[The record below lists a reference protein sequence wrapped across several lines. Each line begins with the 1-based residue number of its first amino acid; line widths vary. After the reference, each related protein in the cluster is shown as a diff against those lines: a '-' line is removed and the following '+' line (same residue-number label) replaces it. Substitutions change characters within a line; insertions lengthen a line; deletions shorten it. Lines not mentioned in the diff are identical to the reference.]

1 MSSPL
6 TRKRLPLPLLRQAP
20 CTSHA
25 HFSSRRWARPSG
37 PAVVAGGSRAVRG
50 SRAATPAATDDTFPP
65 EGVTSLDAPGEHG
78 SFLSLFTATRSR
90 PPKRLASSSCN
101 CNMSASSS
109 SKARRSPSSQTAS
122 SASMVC
128 SHGAVCSG
136 APVSAGVPRSDSGY
150 LLGSVVSKRALS
162 FVSVPRPLVGVSL
175 ARPAASSPDDARAP
189 RGGDTRPPLV
199 RRSKASRP
207 PTGAL
212 SPCAAS
218 PGRVPPRD
226 LGPGSAKDLVT
237 QAATAVTAAS
247 MSAPAREPLPFR
259 DNGGRSV
266 PLPAAPLFRGDNVE
280 LSTAPP
286 RLLL

>member
-1 MSSPL
+1 
-6 TRKRLPLPLLRQAP
+6 
-20 CTSHA
+20 
-25 HFSSRRWARPSG
+25 
-37 PAVVAGGSRAVRG
+37 
-50 SRAATPAATDDTFPP
+50 
-65 EGVTSLDAPGEHG
+65 
-78 SFLSLFTATRSR
+78 
-90 PPKRLASSSCN
+90 
-101 CNMSASSS
+101 MSASSS

-122 SASMVC
+122 SAQPWRC
-128 SHGAVCSG
+128 LLG

-280 LSTAPP
+280 HPQALALAETVAAGITTAASLPDTAATLRP
-286 RLLL
+286 RVAAGSKWRRLHMGV